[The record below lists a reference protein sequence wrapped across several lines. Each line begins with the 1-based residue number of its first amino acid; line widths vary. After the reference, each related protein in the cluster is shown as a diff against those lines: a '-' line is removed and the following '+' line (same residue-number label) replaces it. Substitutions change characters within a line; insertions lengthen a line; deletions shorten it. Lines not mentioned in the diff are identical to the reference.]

1 MLTQLPQ
8 VESISI
14 EAVRPNPHS
23 PRTHSGKQI
32 KRIAANIKK
41 FGFLI
46 PVLVDGANM
55 VLAVHGRLEA
65 AKLEGFTG
73 VPVIRFDH
81 LRAVQ
86 KRAYLIADNKIA
98 EQAGWDRETLA
109 IELGELIDLLPAEGF
124 DVSLTGFEAPEIDL
138 LLADMAP
145 SRWDP
150 VDIPPPL
157 PRNPV
162 TRRGDLWLL
171 RKHRL
176 LCGDAREAGDFARL
190 INGASASAVFC
201 DPPYNVRVSAIGGRG
216 RVRHPEFAFAS
227 GEMPRSQYRA
237 FLSQTLANGVRV
249 STAGAVHFVCMDWRH
264 ISDLIDVGRKLYGAM
279 LNLVVWNKSN
289 AGQGSFYRSQH
300 ELIGVFR
307 IGETPHRNNVDL
319 GRFGRNRS
327 NVWTYPGVNAFGRDR
342 LEALADDPN
351 AKPVALVADALRDC
365 TARGDRVLD
374 QFAGSGTTILA
385 AEKVGR
391 IGFGIEYEPG
401 YVDVAIRRWQKSTK
415 LEATLAG
422 DGRSFEEIGAARSNS
437 NDAPQHHGSK
447 SAVSRSHPERATEP
461 KAASAFDGE
470 GAPSSQI
477 AADPE
482 SGQAARSQTRTERDD
497 SRPPSHRRLRATR
510 LPPIRPGQDR

>member
-1 MLTQLPQ
+1 MATHDPFRYPGQGSGNRSGLAHLPY
-8 VESISI
+8 I
-14 EAVRPNPHS
+14 EWIPIGALRPNPRN
-23 PRTHSGKQI
+23 PRTHSKKQI
-32 KRIAANIKK
+32 KQIAASIRK
-41 FGFLI
+41 FGFLN
-46 PVLVDGANM
+46 PVLVDDANM
-55 VLAVHGRLEA
+55 VLAGHGRLEA
-65 AKLEGFTG
+65 AKLENLTH
-73 VPVIRFDH
+73 VPIIRFDH
-81 LRAVQ
+81 LTEVQ

-138 LLADMAP
+138 LLADMAQ
-145 SRWDP
+145 SRWDSE
-150 VDIPPPL
+150 DIPPPL
-157 PRNPV
+157 PRNPA
-162 TRRGDLWLL
+162 TRRGDVWLL

-190 INGASASAVFC
+190 MNGASASAVFC

-227 GEMPRSQYRA
+227 GEMPRSQYRT

-342 LEALADDPN
+342 LEALAAHPTV
-351 AKPVALVADALRDC
+351 KPVALVADALLDC

-401 YVDVAIRRWQKSTK
+401 YIDVAIKRWQKSTK

-422 DGRSFEEIGAARSNS
+422 DGRSFEDIGAAHSNS
-437 NDAPQHHGSK
+437 KDAPQHHHSK
-447 SAVSRSHPERATEP
+447 PDAGQSRTKSTTDPGATIAVS
-461 KAASAFDGE
+461 GE
-470 GAPSSQI
+470 GAQGRQM
-477 AADPE
+477 AAGSE
-482 SGQAARSQTRTERDD
+482 SGHA
-497 SRPPSHRRLRATR
+497 
-510 LPPIRPGQDR
+510 